1 MKDSKQ
7 NGVRR
12 LELRP
17 QRAVSIEAA
26 PGTIVR
32 GLEGTIWLTQEAV
45 PHDYILIPGTRF
57 VSESDGKIVLTSFDG
72 AAAAQVYAP
81 GCSADPAR
89 AGFGLQLDPGVVA
102 RVEREALRAR
112 QREIGRLL
120 RKLGAFI
127 ASAWHTLKAEVGR
140 RKSEGPIPV
149 DKRTRAAA
157 LH

>member
-1 MKDSKQ
+1 MIAKT
-7 NGVRR
+7 NGGVSRMALDPRSAESIAATRGTVVR
-12 LELRP
+12 
-17 QRAVSIEAA
+17 S
-26 PGTIVR
+26 
-32 GLEGTIWLTQEAV
+32 LEGTIWLTQDALL
-45 PHDYILIPGTRF
+45 HDYILIPGTRF

-81 GCSADPAR
+81 GCGADPAR
-89 AGFGLQLDPGVVA
+89 AGFGVQLDPGVVA

-140 RKSEGPIPV
+140 RKSEGSAPV
-149 DKRTRAAA
+149 AKQNRAAA
-157 LH
+157 VH

>member
-17 QRAVSIEAA
+17 QQAVSVEAA

-32 GLEGTIWLTQEAV
+32 CLDGTIWLTQEAV
-45 PHDYILIPGTRF
+45 PHDHILIPGTRF

-81 GCSADPAR
+81 GCGADPAR
-89 AGFGLQLDPGVVA
+89 AGFGVQLDPGVVA

-140 RKSEGPIPV
+140 RKSEGSTPV
-149 DKRTRAAA
+149 AKHNRAAA
-157 LH
+157 VH

>member
-12 LELRP
+12 LELRS
-17 QRAVSIEAA
+17 QQAMSIEAA

-32 GLEGTIWLTQEAV
+32 SLEGTIWLTQEAV

-57 VSESDGKIVLTSFDG
+57 VSESDGKIVLSPFDG
-72 AAAAQVYAP
+72 AAVAQVYAP
-81 GCSADPAR
+81 GCGADPAR
-89 AGFGLQLDPGVVA
+89 VGFGLQLDPGVVA

-120 RKLGAFI
+120 GKLREI
-127 ASAWHTLKAEVGR
+127 ALSGWHDLARRFREMAAE
-140 RKSEGPIPV
+140 
-149 DKRTRAAA
+149 
-157 LH
+157 H